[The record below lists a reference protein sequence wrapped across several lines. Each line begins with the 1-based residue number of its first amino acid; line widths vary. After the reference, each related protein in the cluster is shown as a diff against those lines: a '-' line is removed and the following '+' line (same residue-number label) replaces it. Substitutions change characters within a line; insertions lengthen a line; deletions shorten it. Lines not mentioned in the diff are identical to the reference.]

1 MLGIVSFLS
10 YLKGEKNVN
19 FFYSK
24 HYQDSYNDYE
34 SAEFSP
40 LCQFLMAQDV
50 PPTLRQ
56 LKETFTEKTFVKMLD
71 RLISKDI
78 VRRENK
84 RYQLNFPIFTK
95 QDQQFAEATLQEK
108 AEGPVAKDGLNS
120 EWLQQVYRLQEDMR
134 YFYACEGE
142 IPQAR
147 IIALS
152 HPMFQWWTITQT
164 QWPKTV
170 PAFFAA
176 NQRQLQI
183 PAHQELMTLLGDVD
197 VAYYLDQI
205 SVIFE
210 RIQKGKKVRPT
221 IFLRSLQLAGIVSD
235 DDPPTFLVSQNK
247 TESTGTQWIEPT
259 LQTLFA
265 QRIQLALGLGES
277 VSQDII
283 FFN

>member
-1 MLGIVSFLS
+1 LLGIVSFLS

-34 SAEFSP
+34 SAGFSA

-56 LKETFTEKTFVKMLD
+56 LKETFTEKAFVKMLD

-95 QDQQFAEATLQEK
+95 QDQQRAEAALQEK

-147 IIALS
+147 ILSVS
-152 HPMFQWWTITQT
+152 HPMFQWLTIAQT

-235 DDPPTFLVSQNK
+235 NDPLTFLVPQNK
-247 TESTGTQWIEPT
+247 TESASAQWIEPT